1 MTYDERL
8 KELGLLRLEDRRI
21 RGDMIET
28 YKIIS
33 GKEDINSGRFFK
45 MAPVRGDPETARNLK
60 IYKKRFTSN
69 KRKFVFSQRVVEKWN
84 GLSNEE
90 VNAAKTSGFK
100 AKYDRKEEER
110 REARNRNPFVS
121 GNRSYTLRVFA
132 SAYP

>member
-1 MTYDERL
+1 M
-8 KELGLLRLEDRRI
+8 RLEDRRI

-60 IYKKRFTSN
+60 IYKKRFTSS